1 MFIIESLLLTNL
13 IVYCL
18 LKSHCLALGLL
29 PKPMEVI
36 PEDSSVVK
44 EDEDEDEDED
54 EEDQAE
60 DISISSGETEPGNAQ
75 TLIEIATSIISGK
88 RKGSSIGSAKRRPT
102 RAAAGRVIRKRT
114 RLSKKLTEKEKK
126 QARDE
131 LKQMP
136 DDASIDSRGV
146 KNTRNDDD
154 TDEWIDQMKKGFEKD
169 TEDALAG
176 LENVLN

>member
-1 MFIIESLLLTNL
+1 MNVPMHHFHKAVRQKTVSIHKILTEWQL
-13 IVYCL
+13 
-18 LKSHCLALGLL
+18 
-29 PKPMEVI
+29 
-36 PEDSSVVK
+36 
-44 EDEDEDEDED
+44 
-54 EEDQAE
+54 E
-60 DISISSGETEPGNAQ
+60 DIAISSSSGETEDGNATT
-75 TLIEIATSIISGK
+75 TLIEFATSIISGK
-88 RKGSSIGSAKRRPT
+88 RKGSSISSATRRPT
-102 RAAAGRVIRKRT
+102 RAAAGKIQKRT